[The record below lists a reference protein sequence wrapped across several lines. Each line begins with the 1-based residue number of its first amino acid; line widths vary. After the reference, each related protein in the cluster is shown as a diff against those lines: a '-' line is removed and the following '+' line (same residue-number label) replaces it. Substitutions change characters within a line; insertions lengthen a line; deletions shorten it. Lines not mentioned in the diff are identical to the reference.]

1 MLRVMGLETFKID
14 GFAYMVVPKDYT
26 VKAKINN
33 SYQFETSTGVP
44 AQEVEA
50 ILNEN
55 IIKLLRHYVELFMPQ
70 IIPADLYFDYTDLH
84 TFVGHLNRHEIREAT
99 ATEKETFC
107 NKEVIT
113 LYYDYNT
120 YITL

>member
-1 MLRVMGLETFKID
+1 MLRVMGFEMFKID
-14 GFAYMVVPKDYT
+14 GIAYLVVPKDYT
-26 VKAKINN
+26 VQAKINN
-33 SYQFETSTGVP
+33 SYQFESSTGMP

-55 IIKLLRHYVELFMPQ
+55 IIKLLRHYVELFMPH
-70 IIPADLYFDYTDLH
+70 IIPADLYFDYTDLY
-84 TFVGHLNRHEIREAT
+84 TFVGKLNRHEIREAT
-99 ATEKETFC
+99 ATEKETYC

-120 YITL
+120 HITL